1 MKCYFTLT
9 LNLKDLV
16 DIFGPGYMRLLQSR
30 YIFYIYIFFF
40 FNCSQ
45 TTLRVCFFFGFWHLQ
60 LLQSRYDHVERVGST
75 LKQMTVG
82 LSCVRTSILHGL
94 CWSGAGAGYKSQICY
109 MKVNQLSA
117 RVCVCVFAHR
127 KRGHSCLQSVLSL
140 ALCWMLRSE
149 WCFPR
154 DMFMLM
160 CTYVRLRTED
170 CGRLIMIIHN

>member
-45 TTLRVCFFFGFWHLQ
+45 TTLRVCYFFGFWHLQ

-117 RVCVCVFAHR
+117 RVCVCVCLLIGNGDTVVYSQCFHWPCVECCRVNDVSHAICLCLCAHTSDW
-127 KRGHSCLQSVLSL
+127 GLLQI
-140 ALCWMLRSE
+140 
-149 WCFPR
+149 
-154 DMFMLM
+154 
-160 CTYVRLRTED
+160 
-170 CGRLIMIIHN
+170 IMIIHK